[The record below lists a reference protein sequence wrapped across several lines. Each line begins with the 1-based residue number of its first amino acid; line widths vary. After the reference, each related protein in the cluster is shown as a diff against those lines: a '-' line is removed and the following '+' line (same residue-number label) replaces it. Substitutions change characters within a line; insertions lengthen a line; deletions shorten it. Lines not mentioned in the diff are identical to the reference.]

1 MFEVLYLCSLNGTC
15 EIVIIC
21 CLVDIPSK
29 PGTPEIV
36 DWDVDRVDLKWAAP
50 KSNGGA
56 AITGYII
63 EKKEKFG
70 SSWDEI
76 LTTTVRSSVIVCL
89 WYSIIFACT
98 SCLYLRL

>member
-1 MFEVLYLCSLNGTC
+1 LKYYTYVFINGTC
-15 EIVIIC
+15 EVVIIFC
-21 CLVDIPSK
+21 HLDIPSK

-63 EKKEKFG
+63 EKKEKFS

-76 LTTTVRSSVIVCL
+76 LTTTVRSSVIVYL
-89 WYSIIFACT
+89 LYIIIFVCA
-98 SCLYLRL
+98 SCLYLKL

>member
-1 MFEVLYLCSLNGTC
+1 MKYYTYVVTNDTC
-15 EIVIIC
+15 EFVIIC
-21 CLVDIPSK
+21 CHVDIPSK

-76 LTTTVRSSVIVCL
+76 LTTTVRSSVIVYL
-89 WYSIIFACT
+89 LYSVIFAYAF
-98 SCLYLRL
+98 CLYLRL

>member
-1 MFEVLYLCSLNGTC
+1 MSFCHA
-15 EIVIIC
+15 
-21 CLVDIPSK
+21 DIPSK
-29 PGTPEIV
+29 PGTPNIV
-36 DWDVDRVDLKWAAP
+36 DWDVDRVDLKWEAP

-76 LTTTVRSSVIVCL
+76 LTTTVRSRM
-89 WYSIIFACT
+89 
-98 SCLYLRL
+98 YLHIYANSYYLLVLPLNYM